1 MTIFT
6 LHQAEDIQAQFICSH
21 EGTPAPTERKTAP
34 MEETEDEEE
43 EKSGKNKVKKSAKSQ
58 DPFNK
63 NRELLELVL
72 VKGLTNPRGMRVR
85 VSRVRVRVK
94 IFIPL

>member
-1 MTIFT
+1 MNRDSLSKILSSTVELAT
-6 LHQAEDIQAQFICSH
+6 L
-21 EGTPAPTERKTAP
+21 APGLVPTYAY
-34 MEETEDEEE
+34 
-43 EKSGKNKVKKSAKSQ
+43 
-58 DPFNK
+58 
-63 NRELLELVL
+63 LVL